1 MQAWNSIRF
10 RLSVQYSAI
19 VFGLG
24 GALLGL
30 VYMALRNWLR
40 SQTMTQY
47 VWSGRP
53 VIQDGVQIGVLPS
66 LAAREVRMIQSV
78 YNEIVL
84 NEVAKATILALV
96 ALFLLSIVVGWV
108 MSGRVLRPVQEIT
121 NVAREIQASDLSRRI
136 ALEGP
141 DDEITRLAATFD
153 GMLERLDRAFSSQ
166 RRFLA
171 DTSHDLR
178 TPLAVIRSNVEVVA
192 DDELA
197 TVTDWREVGGIVRR
211 NAEKMSE
218 MIDGLLATAR
228 LQTGKAQAVAI
239 DLADIVAAKSSEYGK
254 PLTEKG
260 MVLESVVAPALVE
273 GVPVALDRALTNLL
287 DNAIGVSGTG
297 SRIRIGAGVVDD
309 WAWMAVSD
317 QGPGLPEEPDGGRI
331 GLGLSIVEQIAQGH
345 EGALVSAI
353 NPDGAGTTMTI
364 WIPRGDATDSDS
376 PPDFTPF
383 TGA

>member
-40 SQTMTQY
+40 GQTMTQY

-66 LAAREVRMIQSV
+66 LAAREVRMIESV

-108 MSGRVLRPVQEIT
+108 MSGRVLRPVKEIT
-121 NVAREIQASDLSRRI
+121 DVAREIQASDLSRRI

-141 DDEITRLAATFD
+141 DDEITRLADTFD
-153 GMLERLDRAFSSQ
+153 GMLERLDRAFASQ

-192 DDELA
+192 DDDAA
-197 TVTDWREVGGIVRR
+197 TVTDWQEVGGIVRR
-211 NAEKMSE
+211 NTEKMSE

-228 LQTGKAQAVAI
+228 LQTGKAQAVAL
-239 DLADIVAAKSSEYGK
+239 DLAEIVRAKSSEYGK
-254 PLTEKG
+254 PLAEKG
-260 MVLESVVAPALVE
+260 IVLESTVSTALVE

-287 DNAIGVSGTG
+287 DNAIGASGTG
-297 SRIRIGAGVVDD
+297 SQIRIGAGVVGE

-317 QGPGLPEEPDGGRI
+317 QGPGLPEEPEGGRI

-345 EGALVSAI
+345 EGALVSAKG
-353 NPDGAGTTMTI
+353 PDGAGTTMTI
-364 WIPRGDATDSDS
+364 WIPKGDTTGS
-376 PPDFTPF
+376 PPNFTPF

>member
-1 MQAWNSIRF
+1 MPAWNSIRF

-30 VYMALRNWLR
+30 VYLALRNWLR
-40 SQTMTQY
+40 GQTMTQY

-53 VIQDGVQIGVLPS
+53 VIQDGVQIGVIPS
-66 LAAREVRMIQSV
+66 LAAREVRMIESV
-78 YNEIVL
+78 YSEIVL

-108 MSGRVLRPVQEIT
+108 MSGRVLRPVKEIT
-121 NVAREIQASDLSRRI
+121 DVARDIQASDLSRRI

-192 DDELA
+192 DDESGHGYGLA
-197 TVTDWREVGGIVRR
+197 RSRRHRAAQRGEDVRDDR
-211 NAEKMSE
+211 RA
-218 MIDGLLATAR
+218 LATAR

-239 DLADIVAAKSSEYGK
+239 DLAQIVGAKSSEYGK
-254 PLTEKG
+254 PLAE
-260 MVLESVVAPALVE
+260 
-273 GVPVALDRALTNLL
+273 
-287 DNAIGVSGTG
+287 
-297 SRIRIGAGVVDD
+297 
-309 WAWMAVSD
+309 
-317 QGPGLPEEPDGGRI
+317 
-331 GLGLSIVEQIAQGH
+331 
-345 EGALVSAI
+345 
-353 NPDGAGTTMTI
+353 
-364 WIPRGDATDSDS
+364 RG
-376 PPDFTPF
+376 
-383 TGA
+383 

>member
-40 SQTMTQY
+40 GQTMTQY

-66 LAAREVRMIQSV
+66 LAAREVRMIESV

-108 MSGRVLRPVQEIT
+108 MSGRVLRPVKEIT
-121 NVAREIQASDLSRRI
+121 DVAREIQASDLSRRI

-141 DDEITRLAATFD
+141 DDEITRLADTFD
-153 GMLERLDRAFSSQ
+153 GMLERLDRAFASQ

-192 DDELA
+192 DDDAA
-197 TVTDWREVGGIVRR
+197 TVTDWQEVGGIVRR

-228 LQTGKAQAVAI
+228 LQTGKAQAVAL
-239 DLADIVAAKSSEYGK
+239 DLAEIVRAKSSEYGK
-254 PLTEKG
+254 PLAEKG
-260 MVLESVVAPALVE
+260 IVLESTVSPALVE

-287 DNAIGVSGTG
+287 DNAIGASGAG
-297 SRIRIGAGVVDD
+297 SQISIGAGMVGE

-317 QGPGLPEEPDGGRI
+317 QGPGLPEEPEGGRI

-345 EGALVSAI
+345 EGVLVSAKG
-353 NPDGAGTTMTI
+353 PDGAGTTMTI
-364 WIPRGDATDSDS
+364 WIPKDNTTGS
-376 PPDFTPF
+376 PPNFTPF

>member
-40 SQTMTQY
+40 AQTMTQY

-66 LAAREVRMIQSV
+66 LAAREVRMIESV

-108 MSGRVLRPVQEIT
+108 MSGRVLRPVKEIT

-141 DDEITRLAATFD
+141 DDEITRLADTFD
-153 GMLERLDRAFSSQ
+153 GMLERLDRAFASQ

-192 DDELA
+192 DDDAA
-197 TVTDWREVGGIVRR
+197 TVTDWQEVGGIVRR
-211 NAEKMSE
+211 NTEKMSE

-228 LQTGKAQAVAI
+228 LQTGKAQAVAL
-239 DLADIVAAKSSEYGK
+239 DLAEIVRAKSSEYGK
-254 PLTEKG
+254 PLAEKG
-260 MVLESVVAPALVE
+260 IVLESTVSPALVE

-287 DNAIGVSGTG
+287 DNSIGASGTG
-297 SRIRIGAGVVDD
+297 SRIRIGAGVVGE

-317 QGPGLPEEPDGGRI
+317 QGPGLPEEPEGGRI
-331 GLGLSIVEQIAQGH
+331 GLGLSIVEQIAEGH
-345 EGALVSAI
+345 EGTLVSATG
-353 NPDGAGTTMTI
+353 PDGVGTTMTI
-364 WIPRGDATDSDS
+364 WIPKGDVTDS

>member
-40 SQTMTQY
+40 AQTMTQY

-66 LAAREVRMIQSV
+66 LAAREVRMIESV

-141 DDEITRLAATFD
+141 DDEITRLADTFD
-153 GMLERLDRAFSSQ
+153 GMLERLDRAFASQ

-192 DDELA
+192 DDDAA
-197 TVTDWREVGGIVRR
+197 TVTDWQEVGGIVRR
-211 NAEKMSE
+211 NTEKMSE

-228 LQTGKAQAVAI
+228 LQTGKAQAVAL
-239 DLADIVAAKSSEYGK
+239 DLAEIVRAKSSEYGK
-254 PLTEKG
+254 PLAEKG
-260 MVLESVVAPALVE
+260 IVLESNVSPALVE

-287 DNAIGVSGTG
+287 DNAIGASGTG
-297 SRIRIGAGVVDD
+297 SRIRIGAGVEGE

-317 QGPGLPEEPDGGRI
+317 QGPGLPEEPEGGRI

-345 EGALVSAI
+345 EGVLVSSTGS
-353 NPDGAGTTMTI
+353 DGVGTTMTI
-364 WIPRGDATDSDS
+364 WLPKTDATDS

>member
-40 SQTMTQY
+40 GQTMTQY

-66 LAAREVRMIQSV
+66 LAAREVRMIESV

-192 DDELA
+192 DDEEA
-197 TVTDWREVGGIVRR
+197 TVTDWQEVGGIVRR

-218 MIDGLLATAR
+218 MIDGLLASAR

-239 DLADIVAAKSSEYGK
+239 DLADIVNTKSSEYSK
-254 PLTEKG
+254 PLAEKG

-287 DNAIGVSGTG
+287 DNAIGVSDPG
-297 SRIRIGAGVVDD
+297 SRIRIGSGVVDD

-345 EGALVSAI
+345 EGALASAI
-353 NPDGAGTTMTI
+353 GPDGAGTTMTI
-364 WIPRGDATDSDS
+364 WIPKSDATDS

>member
-40 SQTMTQY
+40 AQTMTRY
-47 VWSGRP
+47 VWSGRE
-53 VIQDGVQIGVLPS
+53 VVVDGVEVVLPTI
-66 LAAREVRMIQSV
+66 AAQEVRVIESV

-108 MSGRVLRPVQEIT
+108 MSGRVLRPVKEIT
-121 NVAREIQASDLSRRI
+121 DVAREIQASDLSRRI

-192 DDELA
+192 DDEEA
-197 TVTDWREVGGIVRR
+197 TVTDWQEVGGIVRR
-211 NAEKMSE
+211 NTEKMSE

-228 LQTGKAQAVAI
+228 LQTGKAQAVAV
-239 DLADIVAAKSSEYGK
+239 DLADIVDAKSSEYGK
-254 PLTEKG
+254 PLAEKG
-260 MVLESVVAPALVE
+260 IVLESVVGPALVE

-287 DNAIGVSGTG
+287 DNAISASGAG
-297 SRIRIGAGVVDD
+297 SRIRIGTGVVDD

-345 EGALVSAI
+345 EGALNSASG
-353 NPDGAGTTMTI
+353 PDGAGTTMTI
-364 WIPRGDATDSDS
+364 WIPKDHVTDS

>member
-40 SQTMTQY
+40 GQTMTQY
-47 VWSGRP
+47 VWSGRE
-53 VIQDGVQIGVLPS
+53 VVVEGVEVVLPS
-66 LAAREVRMIQSV
+66 LAAREVRMIESV

-153 GMLERLDRAFSSQ
+153 GMLERLDRAFASQ

-192 DDELA
+192 DDEAA
-197 TVTDWREVGGIVRR
+197 TVTDWQDVGGIVRR
-211 NAEKMSE
+211 NAEKMSD

-228 LQTGKAQAVAI
+228 LQTGKAQAVAL
-239 DLADIVAAKSSEYGK
+239 DLAEIVGAKSSEYGK
-254 PLTEKG
+254 PLSEKG
-260 MVLESVVAPALVE
+260 IVLESTMSPALVE

-287 DNAIGVSGTG
+287 DNAIGVSGIG

-353 NPDGAGTTMTI
+353 GPDGAGTTMTI
-364 WIPRGDATDSDS
+364 WIPTSDATDS
-376 PPDFTPF
+376 PPAFTPF

>member
-1 MQAWNSIRF
+1 MQARNSIRF

-40 SQTMTQY
+40 AQTMTQY

-53 VIQDGVQIGVLPS
+53 VIQDGVQIGVIPS
-66 LAAREVRMIQSV
+66 LAAREVRMIESV
-78 YNEIVL
+78 YSEIVL

-108 MSGRVLRPVQEIT
+108 MSGRVLRPVKEIT
-121 NVAREIQASDLSRRI
+121 AVAREIQASDLSRRI
-136 ALEGP
+136 GLTGP
-141 DDEITRLAATFD
+141 DDEITQLAATFD

-178 TPLAVIRSNVEVVA
+178 TPLAVIRSNVEVVE
-192 DDELA
+192 DDEKA
-197 TVTDWREVGGIVRR
+197 TVSDWREVGGIVRR

-228 LQTGKAQAVAI
+228 LQAGKAQAVALN
-239 DLADIVAAKSSEYGK
+239 LADLVEAKTAELGK
-254 PLTEKG
+254 TLAERG
-260 MVLESVVAPALVE
+260 IVLESQASPAFIE
-273 GVPVALDRALTNLL
+273 GVAVAIDRAFTNLL
-287 DNAIGVSGTG
+287 DNAISASGPG
-297 SRIRIGAGVVDD
+297 SRIRIGAGLNGD
-309 WAWMAVSD
+309 WAWMAVAD
-317 QGPGLPEEPDGGRI
+317 QGPGLPEEPEGGRI
-331 GLGLSIVEQIAQGH
+331 GFGLSIVEQIAEGH
-345 EGALVSAI
+345 EGALVSSTGL
-353 NPDGAGTTMTI
+353 DGMGTTMTI
-364 WIPRGDATDSDS
+364 WLPTAGAEGP

-383 TGA
+383 TND

>member
-1 MQAWNSIRF
+1 MPAWNSIRF

-30 VYMALRNWLR
+30 VYLALRNWLR
-40 SQTMTQY
+40 GQTMTQY

-53 VIQDGVQIGVLPS
+53 VIQDGVQIGVIPS
-66 LAAREVRMIQSV
+66 LAAREVRMIESV
-78 YNEIVL
+78 YTEIVL

-108 MSGRVLRPVQEIT
+108 MSGRVLRPVKEIT
-121 NVAREIQASDLSRRI
+121 DVARDIQASDLSRRI
-136 ALEGP
+136 ALDGP

-192 DDELA
+192 DDEGA

-239 DLADIVAAKSSEYGK
+239 DLAEIVRAKSSEYGK
-254 PLTEKG
+254 PLAEKG
-260 MVLESVVAPALVE
+260 IVLESSMSPALVE

-287 DNAIGVSGTG
+287 DNAIGVSSTG
-297 SRIRIGAGVVDD
+297 SRIRIGAGEVGE
-309 WAWMAVSD
+309 WAWMAVAD
-317 QGPGLPEEPDGGRI
+317 QGPGLPEEPEGGRI

-345 EGALVSAI
+345 EGALVSSAG
-353 NPDGAGTTMTI
+353 PDGSGTTMTI
-364 WIPRGDATDSDS
+364 WLPKSSPSNS

>member
-1 MQAWNSIRF
+1 MPAAWRSIRF

-30 VYMALRNWLR
+30 VYLALRRWLR
-40 SQTMTQY
+40 GQTMTQY

-53 VIQDGVQIGVLPS
+53 VIEDGVQIGVIPTLGV
-66 LAAREVRMIQSV
+66 REVRMIESV

-84 NEVAKATILALV
+84 NQVAKATIFALV
-96 ALFLLSIVVGWV
+96 ALFLLSLIVGWV
-108 MSGRVLRPVQEIT
+108 MSGRVLRPVEAIT

-136 ALEGP
+136 GLDGP
-141 DDEITRLAATFD
+141 EDELTRLASTFD
-153 GMLERLDRAFSSQ
+153 GMLERLDQAFSSQ

-192 DDELA
+192 DEPAA
-197 TVTDWREVGGIVRR
+197 TVADWQEVGGIVRR
-211 NAEKMSE
+211 NVEKMSE

-228 LQTGKAQAVAI
+228 LQTGKAQAVALN
-239 DLADIVAAKSSEYGK
+239 LADLVEAKAGEFGK
-254 PLTEKG
+254 PLGERG
-260 MVLESVVAPALVE
+260 IVLKTTTSLVLVE
-273 GVPVALDRALTNLL
+273 GVAVSLDRALTNLL
-287 DNAIGVSGTG
+287 DNAIGVSNPG
-297 SRIRIGAGVVDD
+297 SIIRIGAGVVDD
-309 WAWMAVSD
+309 WAWMAVAD
-317 QGPGLPEEPDGGRI
+317 QGPGLPQEPEGGRV

-345 EGALVSAI
+345 DGALASWPGTGGV
-353 NPDGAGTTMTI
+353 GTTMVI
-364 WIPRGDATDSDS
+364 WLPTPGAKG
-376 PPDFTPF
+376 PPPSVSPF

>member
-1 MQAWNSIRF
+1 MRAWNSLRF

-30 VYMALRNWLR
+30 VYLVIRNWLR
-40 SQTMTQY
+40 SQTMTRY
-47 VWSGRP
+47 VRSGSE
-53 VIQDGVQIGVLPS
+53 VIINGEVVFLPTI
-66 LAAREVRMIQSV
+66 AAQEVREFESV
-78 YNEIVL
+78 YYELVL
-84 NEVAKATILALV
+84 NQVAKATLLALA
-96 ALFLLSIVVGWV
+96 ALFLLSMLVGWI
-108 MSGRVLRPVQEIT
+108 MSGRVLKPVKEIT
-121 NVAREIQASDLSRRI
+121 NVARDIQASDLSRRI

-192 DDELA
+192 ADEDA
-197 TVTDWREVGGIVRR
+197 TVEDWREAGGIVQR

-228 LQTGKAQAVAI
+228 LHTGKAQAVTLSLE
-239 DLADIVAAKSSEYGK
+239 DLVNSKAAELAK
-254 PLTEKG
+254 PLAEKG
-260 MVLESVVAPALVE
+260 ISLVVETTPAVVE
-273 GVPVALDRALTNLL
+273 GVAVSLDRAFTNLL
-287 DNAIGVSGTG
+287 DNAIVVSQPG
-297 SRIRIGAGVVDD
+297 SEIRIGSGMDGD
-309 WAWMAVSD
+309 WAWMAVAD
-317 QGPGLPEEPDGGRI
+317 RGPGLPEEPEGGRI
-331 GLGLSIVEQIAQGH
+331 GLGLSIVEQIADAH
-345 EGALVSAI
+345 EGALVSA
-353 NPDGAGTTMTI
+353 PGPGGKGTTMTI
-364 WIPRGDATDSDS
+364 WLPADSADGG
-376 PPDFTPF
+376 PPDWTAPF